1 MITTNSRKS
10 FKAVTTI
17 ADFIAT
23 LRPQHYIAL
32 MLLKPTLLASLVIV
46 TAVVASAADIDLT
59 APIPPP
65 MAGHLKMGG
74 TNPQGVEINVDNRS
88 ITVGGKPWLPV
99 MGEMHYSRYPHEEW
113 EQELLKMKAG
123 GINIVSAYIFWIH
136 HEEVENQWDWTGDK
150 DLRAFVQLCAKHGLY
165 VYLRLGPWDHGEA
178 RNGGLP
184 DWLMAK
190 IPARQL
196 RTTAPAFMDEVR
208 TLYTQEFTQVK
219 GLLYKDGGPIVGVQV
234 ENEERNA
241 APYLLALKNLAKEV
255 GFDVPLYSMTGWG
268 PARVP
273 QDELLPMFGGY
284 TDGFWIDGHQIAP
297 ASRIQFFFTHNPS
310 DEGTRMS
317 SRPGP
322 APASMAYLARYPF
335 LTCEIGGGMAIAYA
349 RRPIIAWQDVASEAL
364 CKLAD
369 GSNLMGYYM
378 YQGGGNPPGKLST
391 LQETQATNYP
401 NDLPVVDYDFQAPL
415 GQFGQERQ
423 VYHALRVMHM
433 FLADFGA
440 DLATMPSTLPDP
452 KQMPKDLN
460 DTETLR
466 WAVRSDGHRGYIFIN
481 NYQRGTPMAA
491 KPAQFNLKLPDG
503 VQTVPAAPVTI
514 PADSFM
520 FWPFNFDLNGVNL
533 RYATAQPICRVELAG
548 SPVYFFMAN
557 PGVEPTFAIST
568 TTLGI
573 MNASPDVKR
582 TVQGDITVLSGFKPG
597 LDCVFD
603 VHTPD
608 RSKFANIVLV
618 TQEQAQQLWKA
629 NIWGAPRVLWSPANL
644 VFDDSRLTLL
654 TSNPQD
660 MTVGAFPP
668 QANRLTCDRAITDG
682 SNGVFI
688 DYTLAVPTKTVA
700 VDFKQIQPAGP
711 ARELHSGSKNK
722 PEEPSDADFAAA
734 AVWQITIPPDA
745 LDGASEVRLKIDYAG
760 DAARAYIGD
769 RLIDD
774 DFYYGKPWEIGLK
787 RFAPDVLSK
796 GITLKILPL
805 RADST
810 VNIAQEVWP
819 KPGPDGSSLELRGI
833 TAEVEYS
840 ATLEGAK

>member
-1 MITTNSRKS
+1 
-10 FKAVTTI
+10 
-17 ADFIAT
+17 
-23 LRPQHYIAL
+23 
-32 MLLKPTLLASLVIV
+32 MLPKPTLLLCIIFLSTHIA
-46 TAVVASAADIDLT
+46 AAADIDLT
-59 APIPPP
+59 APIAAP

-74 TNPQGVEINVDNRS
+74 SNPQDVEINVDSRS
-88 ITVGGKPWLPV
+88 ITIGGKPVLPV
-99 MGEMHYSRYPHEEW
+99 MGEFHYSRYPHEEW

-123 GINIVSAYIFWIH
+123 GINIVSTYIFWIH
-136 HEEVENQWDWTGDK
+136 HEEVENQWDWSGDK

-178 RNGGLP
+178 RNGGFP

-196 RTTAPAFMDEVR
+196 RTNTPAFMDEVR
-208 TLYTQEFTQVK
+208 TLYTQEFAQVK
-219 GLLYKDGGPIVGVQV
+219 GLLYKDGGPIIGVQV

-241 APYLLALKNLAKEV
+241 APYLLALKNMAKEI

-284 TDGFWIDGHQIAP
+284 TDGFWIDGQTIAP

-310 DEGTRMS
+310 DEGTRMTT
-317 SRPGP
+317 RPGP
-322 APASMAYLARYPF
+322 APASMAYLSRYPY

-349 RRPIIAWQDVASEAL
+349 RRPLIAWQDVASAAL
-364 CKLAD
+364 CKLGD

-378 YQGGGNPPGKLST
+378 YHGGGNPPGKLST

-401 NDLPVVDYDFQAPL
+401 NDLPVVDYDFQAPI

-440 DLATMPSTLPDP
+440 DLCSMPSTLPAE
-452 KQMPKDLN
+452 MPAQLN
-460 DTETLR
+460 DVNTLR

-491 KPAQFNLKLPDG
+491 KQAQFNLHLPDG
-503 VQTVPAAPVTI
+503 VQTIPTAPVTI

-548 SPVYFFMAN
+548 SPVYFFMAT
-557 PGVEPTFAIST
+557 PGVEPTFAVETKTLGNMDSPPGVTVNST
-568 TTLGI
+568 T
-573 MNASPDVKR
+573 
-582 TVQGDITVLSGFKPG
+582 QGDMTILSGFKPG
-597 LDCVFD
+597 LGCVFG

-608 RSKFANIVLV
+608 RSKAASIVLV
-618 TQEQAQQLWKA
+618 TQDQAQQLWKA
-629 NIWGAPRVLWSPANL
+629 NIWGEPRVFWSPANL

-654 TSNPQD
+654 ASNPED
-660 MTVGAFPP
+660 MTVGSFPFAETP
-668 QANRLTCDRAITDG
+668 KSDRRITETT
-682 SNGVFI
+682 NGIFFQF
-688 DYTLAVPTKTVA
+688 TPSVPSKTVV

-711 ARELHSGSKNK
+711 AREHHNGSKNK
-722 PEEPSDADFAAA
+722 PEEPSDDDFAAA
-734 AVWQITIPPDA
+734 AVWQIALPPNA
-745 LDGASEVRLKIDYAG
+745 LDAASEVRLKIDYAG

-787 RFAPDVLSK
+787 RFAPDVLAK

-805 RADST
+805 RADSP
-810 VNIAQEVWP
+810 VNIAKEALP
-819 KPGPDGSSLELRGI
+819 TAGADGTSLELRSVS
-833 TAEVEYS
+833 AEMEYS
-840 ATLEGAK
+840 ATLSAAKN